1 MERVMYSIE
10 WTKTAIKQLR
20 KIQPEKQRKVILSAV
35 GDLAECPTNA
45 ANVKALKGHE
55 IGYRLRVGNYRV
67 LFDLNDGVR
76 IITVQEVKKR
86 DERTY

>member
-1 MERVMYSIE
+1 MEYRMYSID

-20 KIQPEKQRKVILSAV
+20 KIQPEKQRKAILSAV

-45 ANVKALKGHE
+45 ANVKALKGHQV
-55 IGYRLRVGNYRV
+55 GYRLRVGNYRV
-67 LFDLNDGVR
+67 LFDLDDGVR

>member
-1 MERVMYSIE
+1 MYGID

-20 KIQPEKQRKVILSAV
+20 KVQPEKQRKAILVAV
-35 GDLAECPTNA
+35 EGLKSCPTNA

-55 IGYRLRVGNYRV
+55 VGYRLRVGSYRV
-67 LFDLNDGVR
+67 LFDLDGGVR

>member
-1 MERVMYSIE
+1 MFEVE
-10 WTKTAIKQLR
+10 WTKTAIKQLQ
-20 KIQPEKQRKVILSAV
+20 KIRPPKQQSAILAAV
-35 GDLAECPTNA
+35 ARLADCPTNA

-55 IGYRLRVGNYRV
+55 VGYRLRVGNHRV
-67 LFDLNDGVR
+67 LFDLDDGVR

>member
-1 MERVMYSIE
+1 MYSID

-20 KIQPEKQRKVILSAV
+20 KIQPEKQRKAILVAV
-35 GDLAECPTNA
+35 QGLDSCPTNA

-55 IGYRLRVGNYRV
+55 VGYRLRVGNYRV
-67 LFDLNDGVR
+67 LFDLDDGVR
-76 IITVQEVKKR
+76 VITIQEVKKR

>member
-1 MERVMYSIE
+1 MYSIE